1 MLRFK
6 RLGEILIENK
16 LIDQFQLEEALKVQK
31 RSGKRLGKILVE
43 MGFLTEQDIINVLEF
58 QLGIKQI
65 KLAET
70 LPDIEAL
77 KYIPKNL
84 ASKYQVIPI
93 AEEGDLLVVAMAD
106 PLDIM
111 VIDELRLRTGKRIK
125 SVIATEKEITEAID
139 KFYSAKTA
147 DFTKKEETAAAV
159 ELEIPDGDAV
169 SVDQMPIVRLVNSIL
184 SEAVEVNASDIHL
197 EPGKREVR
205 VRFRIDGLLREIRP
219 FPLAS
224 HNSVVSRIKIMAGM
238 DIAEKRLP
246 QDGRIQQ
253 NLKNREIDIRV
264 SSLPTVYGEKI
275 VMRLLDRSTRLL
287 KLGELGFSEEALKS
301 FRQLIE
307 QPFGMI
313 LVTGPTGSGKT
324 TTLYA
329 ALNEIN
335 SVSKNIVTIEDPV
348 EYVLPGINQVSVNQK
363 AGLNFAVGLRSI
375 LRQDPD
381 VIMIGEIRDVETAK
395 IAVRAANTGHLVFST
410 LHTNDAPGALTRLL
424 DMGVEPYLVATT
436 VIGVVAQRLARRIC
450 NSCRQ
455 EYTVPADSEE
465 RVFLGRSAEEKIRL
479 YRGTGCKFCGFTG
492 YKGRMAVTEILNV
505 TSSIK
510 RMIVQKNHSEA
521 IREHALSSEG
531 FVSMKEDGIMKA
543 FRGLTTLEEIM
554 RIV

>member
-1 MLRFK
+1 MLRYK
-6 RLGEILIENK
+6 LLSEILVENK
-16 LIDQFQLEEALKVQK
+16 LIDQFQLEEVLKVQK
-31 RSGKRLGKILVE
+31 RSGKKLGEVLVE
-43 MGFLTEQDIINVLEF
+43 MGFLTEQDIIDVLEL

-70 LPDIEAL
+70 FPHVEAL

-84 ASKYQVIPI
+84 ALKYKVIPI

-147 DFTKKEETAAAV
+147 DITKKEETAAAMEPEV
-159 ELEIPDGDAV
+159 FDEAV
-169 SVDQMPIVRLVNSIL
+169 SVEQMPIVRLVNSIL
-184 SEAVEVNASDIHL
+184 SEAMEANASDIHL
-197 EPGKREVR
+197 EPGKWEVR
-205 VRFRIDGLLREIRP
+205 VRFRIDGLLREVRP
-219 FPLAS
+219 LPLTS
-224 HNSVVSRIKIMAGM
+224 YNSVVSRIKIMAGM

-253 NLKNREIDIRV
+253 NIKNREIDIRV

-301 FRQLIE
+301 FRQLIQ

-329 ALNEIN
+329 ALNEIS

-381 VIMIGEIRDVETAK
+381 VIMIGEIRDMETAK

-450 NSCRQ
+450 NSCKQ
-455 EYTVPADSEE
+455 EYIVPADSEE
-465 RVFLGRSAEEKIRL
+465 MAFLGSRAEKNAKL
-479 YRGTGCKFCGFTG
+479 YTGAGCKFCGFTG
-492 YKGRMAVTEILNV
+492 YKGRMAVTEILNI
-505 TSSIK
+505 TSSIR
-510 RMIVQKNHSEA
+510 RMVVQKHHSEV
-521 IREHALSSEG
+521 IREQALSTEG

-543 FRGLTTLEEIM
+543 FKGLTTLEEIM